1 MTEEDITTRIQAK
14 LATLAS
20 EEATLNH
27 KYKNIY
33 HSGMATF
40 DLLQNIERV
49 RKRRVMLEDTLMI
62 MEEFV

>member
-1 MTEEDITTRIQAK
+1 MSDQDISSRIQAE

-33 HSGMATF
+33 HSGMGTF